1 MEVRDQL
8 LKLLRIQ
15 QLALEMQR
23 ARALVES
30 APGRIEQI
38 EERFRERNAEYVA
51 LKERYDELEQDRRRR
66 SLELEGLD
74 QTRKKYMDAL
84 MQVTNQREYSA
95 VLKEIDT
102 VKTAIGEHEEAIL
115 KAMEECERLKA
126 DLDARASHIEQ
137 ERSLVERERA
147 QVESEVASA
156 QRRILEC
163 EQERARVETE
173 LPPGLVASVR
183 RIEESRRGLFMA
195 RTDDATCSACHVR
208 VRPQVYQEIRQ
219 ASRIHACSQCKRI
232 LYVEAALRPA
242 DPAESEGG
250 SPLEARDGGA
260 V

>member
-8 LKLLRIQ
+8 LKLFKIQ
-15 QLALEMQR
+15 QLALEMQQ
-23 ARALVES
+23 ARALIES
-30 APGRIEQI
+30 APARIEQI

-66 SLELEGLD
+66 SFELEGLD
-74 QTRKKYMDAL
+74 QARKKYMDAL

-156 QRRILEC
+156 RQRLLDC
-163 EQERARVETE
+163 ERERARVETE

-219 ASRIHACSQCKRI
+219 ASRIHVCSQCKRI
-232 LYVEAALRPA
+232 LYVEASLRPA
-242 DPAESEGG
+242 DTAQPPGG